1 MDKYLPTISFRLIN
15 SELLDSGYISSI
27 TFSQDGGQIGSSEQC
42 QWQIQD
48 NQNSVAP
55 VQCSIIWKDKHFCIK
70 ANTESVYVNN
80 AIVPI
85 HLDAV
90 RLSHGDQI
98 KIGQL
103 KLSVNVNLTGQPTED
118 LMAITPQSLVS
129 TNSNP
134 LDSLF
139 DTPLVQFNEQQ
150 NYELA
155 PTVQGSLTYDPL
167 QALEN
172 ESLSLISQAK
182 HQPADSLLMNESH
195 SMRTV
200 DSPFSDNQ
208 GNTMVQEFMDLP
220 KITPTIDDTISDIE
234 HVAVNPLMQGLGIH
248 LNLQTSQQA
257 NDFLVELGKT
267 IKSAVE
273 GLLALQQQQ
282 ESLQDKQLRP
292 IEDNPLRLNSSYE
305 EAMKLMFTDERSP
318 VHLSAPS
325 AVAESLHNIQ
335 LHYRANQEAISTAL
349 STMLAAFSPQH
360 LLNRFAHYRRASD
373 NSATSDAWAWEMYT
387 NYYQELSSSRQQG
400 FEKLFYEVYTH
411 AYDRALRKG
420 LEEA

>member
-15 SELLDSGYISSI
+15 SELLESGYVSSM
-27 TFSQDGGQIGSSEQC
+27 TFSQDGGQIGSSPQC
-42 QWQIQD
+42 EWQIQD
-48 NQNSVAP
+48 SHNSVAP
-55 VQCSIIWKDKHFCIK
+55 VQCSILWKDKHFCLK
-70 ANTESVYVNN
+70 ASTESVYVNN
-80 AIVPI
+80 AVVPSY
-85 HLDAV
+85 LDAV
-90 RLSHGDQI
+90 RLAHGDQI
-98 KIGQL
+98 KLGQL
-103 KLSVNVNLTGQPTED
+103 KLSVNISLTGQPKED
-118 LMAITPQSLVS
+118 LMAVTPQSLVS
-129 TNSNP
+129 SNSNP

-139 DTPLVQFNEQQ
+139 DTTPTQSHEPIH
-150 NYELA
+150 YELA

-172 ESLSLISQAK
+172 ESLSLISQTK
-182 HQPADSLLMNESH
+182 QQSADPLLMNGTHFAQFSANP
-195 SMRTV
+195 S
-200 DSPFSDNQ
+200 SDNQ

-220 KITPTIDDTISDIE
+220 KITPTLDDSITDIE

-267 IKSAVE
+267 VRSAIE

-292 IEDNPLRLNSSYE
+292 IEDNPLRLNSSYQE
-305 EAMKLMFTDERSP
+305 TMALMFTDARSP

-325 AVAESLHNIQ
+325 AVAESLHNMQ
-335 LHYRANQEAISTAL
+335 LHYQANQAAISTAL
-349 STMLAAFSPQH
+349 STMLAAFSPEH

-373 NSATSDAWAWEMYT
+373 NTSTDDAWAWEMYN
-387 NYYQELSSSRQQG
+387 NYYKELSSSRQQG

>member
-15 SELLDSGYISSI
+15 SELLESGYVSSM
-27 TFSQDGGQIGSSEQC
+27 TFSQDGGQIGSSAQC

-55 VQCSIIWKDKHFCIK
+55 VQCTILWKDKHFCIK
-70 ANTESVYVNN
+70 TNTESVYVNN
-80 AIVPI
+80 AIVPL

-90 RLSHGDQI
+90 RLAHGDQI

-103 KLSVNVNLTGQPTED
+103 KLSVNVNLTGQPAED
-118 LMAITPQSLVS
+118 LMAVTPQSLVS
-129 TNSNP
+129 SDSNP

-139 DTPLVQFNEQQ
+139 NTTPTQSYEQEE
-150 NYELA
+150 YELA
-155 PTVQGSLTYDPL
+155 PTVQGPLTYDPL

-172 ESLSLISQAK
+172 ESLSLISQKNKQASD
-182 HQPADSLLMNESH
+182 PLLMNEAHLTH
-195 SMRTV
+195 SVT
-200 DSPFSDNQ
+200 SPFSDNQ

-220 KITPTIDDTISDIE
+220 KITPTLDDTITDIE

-267 IKSAVE
+267 IRSAIE

-305 EAMKLMFTDERSP
+305 ETMKLMFTDERSP

-349 STMLAAFSPQH
+349 STMLAAFSPEH

-373 NSATSDAWAWEMYT
+373 NSSTNDAWAWEMYT
-387 NYYQELSSSRQQG
+387 NYYKELSSSRQQG